1 MKKLLNKY
9 VFLSLLAACVTLSS
23 CYKETI
29 ETIQESQIATDFPA
43 LTFGANNVISEE
55 LDPTEA
61 TKVDITV
68 YRKNRSASASYS
80 IKVLRNPDN
89 VFNVPSSVSF
99 ASGASEAT
107 ITVSFDNAEI
117 GKAYML
123 EIGLDEADID
133 PYSLDTYTSYVYT
146 CTRVKWNTLG
156 TGQFLDGFWF
166 WFWDEI
172 TIQQR
177 EDMPNIYRITN
188 PYTDDWVSY
197 FGEATATYQEYIVL
211 TLSSTDYVS
220 WETFSM
226 NTNYNGEIM
235 AYYPSSYSSGSSDD
249 ANSYA
254 VRDDDGKLLYFVI
267 DPYWVNDTGY
277 WAYYPCYIAFPGVD
291 LAGEWGW

>member
-9 VFLSLLAACVTLSS
+9 VFLSLLAACITLTS
-23 CYKETI
+23 CSDEEDYSAGP
-29 ETIQESQIATDFPA
+29 QTDANCPA
-43 LTFGANNVISEE
+43 LTFGVNNSATEE

-61 TKVDITV
+61 TQVDITV
-68 YRKNRSASASYS
+68 YRQNGSADASYP
-80 IKVLRNPDN
+80 IKVISNTGN
-89 VFNVPSSVSF
+89 IFSVPASVNF

-117 GKAYML
+117 GKPYTL
-123 EIGLDEADID
+123 EIGLDDTNVD
-133 PYSLDTYTSYVYT
+133 PYNANTYTSYVYT

-156 TGQFLDGFWF
+156 TGQFLDGFWY

-177 EDMPNIYRITN
+177 EDMPNVYRITN
-188 PYTDDWVSY
+188 PYTDDWVNY
-197 FGEATATYQEYIVL
+197 FGEATATYEEYIML

-226 NTNYNGEIM
+226 NTNYDGEIM
-235 AYYPSSYSSGSSDD
+235 AYYPSSYASGSADD